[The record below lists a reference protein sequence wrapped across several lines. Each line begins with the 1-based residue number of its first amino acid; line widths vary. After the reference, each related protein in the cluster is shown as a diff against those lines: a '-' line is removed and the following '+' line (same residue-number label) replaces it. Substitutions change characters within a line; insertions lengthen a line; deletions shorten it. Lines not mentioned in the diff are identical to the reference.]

1 MLNFEGYCSSV
12 YNERFFCVCVTVF
25 RTRMQTTRKARLLEK
40 VEISLTVTVQTLNFT
55 SQHSAR
61 GRSAVNPC

>member
-1 MLNFEGYCSSV
+1 
-12 YNERFFCVCVTVF
+12 
-25 RTRMQTTRKARLLEK
+25 MQTTRKARQLEK